1 MKKTLLAI
9 LATVAMVACSND
21 EIVRE
26 AAPEAIGFDNAFVEN
41 STRSIYDPSYTN
53 TKLFGNFGVFGTVEG
68 AQLFNDT
75 AVTGSGLANNGTWS
89 YEGTQYWVAGAK
101 YNFAA
106 VAPKTV
112 KVDDVATPVYT
123 DASYA
128 VSSTEVDGKPVYS
141 GTTTLSFVN
150 NGKTDLLYAEA
161 VAEGKAENNS
171 KVAFS
176 FRHVLSKVKFSFEN
190 AYNATNATIRVK
202 NVQIIDAYANGV
214 ATLNAN
220 TAWAPANNNLTLNFG
235 NAAEAS
241 ETANE
246 AFACNTTLESY
257 NELLMIPGAGA
268 TPFTVTNGGTA
279 TSKTGYTI
287 KFDVELLVGTT
298 VVKSYPHTIYTDF
311 APVAGNSYDLKATI
325 NASNIDPNHAQEA
338 IQFTV
343 TTITDWDN
351 DHDGKEGST
360 GTDDKDDQVDTEI

>member
-1 MKKTLLAI
+1 M
-9 LATVAMVACSND
+9 
-21 EIVRE
+21 
-26 AAPEAIGFDNAFVEN
+26 
-41 STRSIYDPSYTN
+41 
-53 TKLFGNFGVFGTVEG
+53 FGTVEG
-68 AQLFNDT
+68 AKLFDN
-75 AVTGSGLANNGTWS
+75 VVVSGSALNGDWT
-89 YEGTQYWVAGAK
+89 YTNTQYWIAGAK

-106 VAPKTV
+106 VAPQTV
-112 KVDDVATPVYT
+112 KVNDVDTPVYT
-123 DASYA
+123 NASYA

-325 NASNIDPNHAQEA
+325 NASNIDPNHAQEP
-338 IQFTV
+338 IEFTV
-343 TTITDWDN
+343 TTINDWANGNTHDSDDDDN
-351 DHDGKEGST
+351 VNDYYPLN
-360 GTDDKDDQVDTEI
+360 

>member
-1 MKKTLLAI
+1 MKKVLFALAAVVA
-9 LATVAMVACSND
+9 LAACSKED
-21 EIVRE
+21 TLVQQ
-26 AAPEAIGFDNAFVEN
+26 APEAIGFDNAFVEN
-41 STRSIYDPSYTN
+41 STRSVYDPSYTN

-68 AQLFNDT
+68 ASLFNDT
-75 AVTGSGLANNGTWS
+75 EVTGSGVGESAKWS
-89 YEGTQYWVAGAK
+89 YQGTQYWVAGAK

-106 VAPKTV
+106 VAPQTL
-112 KVDDVATPVYT
+112 KVDGVDTPVYT
-123 DASYA
+123 GASYA
-128 VSSTEVDGKPVYS
+128 VTSTEVEGKTVYS

-161 VAEGKAENNS
+161 VAEGQAENNS

-214 ATLNAN
+214 ATLNAT
-220 TAWAPANNNLTLNFG
+220 TAWAPTNNNLTLNFG
-235 NAAEAS
+235 NAAETS
-241 ETANE
+241 ETAEE
-246 AFACNTTLESY
+246 AFAYNTTLESY

-268 TPFTVTNGGTA
+268 TSFTVTNGETT

-287 KFDVELLVGTT
+287 KFDVELLVSGA

-325 NASNIDPNHAQEA
+325 NASNIDPEHAQEP
-338 IQFTV
+338 IEFTV
-343 TTITDWDN
+343 TKINDWANGNTHDSADQDTVN
-351 DHDGKEGST
+351 DYYPLN
-360 GTDDKDDQVDTEI
+360 